1 MSALIEDIELICP
14 YCGET
19 MEVDVDCT
27 AGNQV
32 YYEDCQVCCAPVKFI
47 VTVDDSGNLS
57 DLRARRDDE

>member
-32 YYEDCQVCCAPVKFI
+32 YYEDCQVCCQPI
-47 VTVDDSGNLS
+47 LLEIRPGNGQPLVE
-57 DLRARRDDE
+57 ARREND

>member
-47 VTVDDSGNLS
+47 VMVDDSGNLS
-57 DLRARRDDE
+57 DLKAQRDDE

>member
-1 MSALIEDIELICP
+1 MSALIEDIELTCP

-19 MEVDVDCT
+19 MEADVDCT